1 MPNKDLG
8 KLKEI
13 NGRLARLLQLVRI
26 LNTYLE
32 ANQDCNEN
40 CANALTLLEIIFAEF
55 ENMHDNLF
63 DYLVQT
69 FMEMHSKEIVKT
81 QEI

>member
-40 CANALTLLEIIFAEF
+40 CANALTLL
-55 ENMHDNLF
+55 
-63 DYLVQT
+63 
-69 FMEMHSKEIVKT
+69 
-81 QEI
+81 